1 MAHTTNEG
9 GATVR
14 LDITTLLLV
23 AGLVIVLCGISF
35 VLNTAMRRNDASG
48 RLWSLSFIAGMLTAL
63 SFLVWNV
70 APEVWWV
77 LAIGNTAYVISIA
90 TIWSGARV
98 FNGRSSLIWIS
109 LAAGLVT
116 AVLTVIEG
124 SRDPGVW
131 IGSIPLFVGIAVFS
145 GLAGA
150 ETMRSRM
157 RRNLNARILSF
168 CLWIVCAYYV
178 MRTSVYITMG
188 PESAIFQDYFGSDTT
203 SVITILLVLLSAIS
217 MSILQAE
224 RSGARA
230 LGDVTVGV
238 HSVVGVLSAASF
250 MQQWADWVERAS
262 FNGDRL
268 AMIAMDIDNLPQMN
282 TAFGRTFGD
291 TAIRSVAQI
300 VRHYAPTTSLLGHTG
315 AGRFVI
321 VVVTATTQE
330 AEQLA
335 IRLQTA
341 LVDEPIDPQQSLRAT
356 ASFGVVDTDIFGY
369 GLPVLRRALDDATL
383 KARDEGGNR
392 IVVGRAA
399 VI

>member
-1 MAHTTNEG
+1 MA
-9 GATVR
+9 
-14 LDITTLLLV
+14 LDLATLLV
-23 AGLVIVLCGISF
+23 VSGLVIILCGISF
-35 VLNTAMRRNDASG
+35 IVNTAMRRNDASG
-48 RLWSLSFIAGMLTAL
+48 RLWSISFIAGMLTAL
-63 SFLVWNV
+63 SFLVWSV
-70 APEVWWV
+70 SPSLWWV
-77 LAIGNTAYVISIA
+77 LAIGNTAYVISIGA
-90 TIWSGARV
+90 IWSGARM
-98 FNGRSSLIWIS
+98 FNGRKSHIWVA
-109 LAAGLVT
+109 LAGGGVIALLTGLEGPDSGLWAGST
-116 AVLTVIEG
+116 G
-124 SRDPGVW
+124 
-131 IGSIPLFVGIAVFS
+131 LFIGIAVFA
-145 GLAGA
+145 GLGGA

-168 CLWIVCAYYV
+168 CLWIVCAFYV
-178 MRTSVYITMG
+178 LRSSIFVTLG
-188 PESAIFQDYFGSDTT
+188 PENPVFATYFGSEITT
-203 SVITILLVLLSAIS
+203 VITIVLVLLGTIS

-268 AMIAMDIDNLPQMN
+268 AMIAMDVDNLPQMN

-300 VRHYAPTTSLLGHTG
+300 VRHYTPTTSLLGHTG

-321 VVVTATTQE
+321 VVVTANANE
-330 AEQLA
+330 AERLA

-356 ASFGVVDTDIFGY
+356 ASFGVVDTDAFGY
-369 GLPVLRRALDDATL
+369 SLPALRRALDDATL
-383 KARDEGGNR
+383 TARDEGGNR
-392 IVVGRAA
+392 IVVGKVLPAA
-399 VI
+399 

>member
-1 MAHTTNEG
+1 MT
-9 GATVR
+9 
-14 LDITTLLLV
+14 LDIRTLLLV
-23 AGLVIVLCGISF
+23 AGLVIILCGVSF
-35 VLNTAMRRNDASG
+35 ILNTAMRRNDASG
-48 RLWSLSFIAGMLTAL
+48 RLWSISFIAGMLTAV
-63 SFLVWNV
+63 SFSVWSV
-70 APEVWWV
+70 SPDLWWV
-77 LAIGNTAYVISIA
+77 LAVGNTAHVVSVGA
-90 TIWSGARV
+90 IWSGARV
-98 FNGRSSLIWIS
+98 FNGRSSLVWVT
-109 LAAGLVT
+109 LVAGGLV
-116 AVLTVIEG
+116 AVFTGIEG
-124 SRDPGVW
+124 PDAGAWAGSTGLF
-131 IGSIPLFVGIAVFS
+131 IGLSVFS
-145 GLAGA
+145 GLGGA

-168 CLWIVCAYYV
+168 CLWIVCAFYV
-178 MRTSVYITMG
+178 LRTSIFVTQG
-188 PESAIFQDYFGSDTT
+188 PESAVFREYFGSEVTT
-203 SVITILLVLLSAIS
+203 IITIVMVLLATVS

-262 FNGDRL
+262 FHGDRL
-268 AMIAMDIDNLPQMN
+268 AMIAMDVDNLPQMN
-282 TAFGRTFGD
+282 TAFGRAFGD

-321 VVVTATTQE
+321 VVVTTAPNE

-356 ASFGVVDTDIFGY
+356 ASFGVVDTDTFGY

-383 KARDEGGNR
+383 RARDEGGNR
-392 IVVGRAA
+392 IEVGTGNYSAG
-399 VI
+399 

>member
-1 MAHTTNEG
+1 MT
-9 GATVR
+9 
-14 LDITTLLLV
+14 LDMTTLLMV
-23 AGLVIVLCGISF
+23 SGLIIILCGISF
-35 VLNTAMRRNDASG
+35 ILNTAMRRNDASG
-48 RLWSLSFIAGMLTAL
+48 RLWSISFLGGMLTAI
-63 SFLVWNV
+63 SFSVWNV
-70 APEVWWV
+70 SPDLWWI
-77 LAIGNTAYVISIA
+77 LAIGNSAYVISVGA
-90 TIWSGARV
+90 IWSGSRV
-98 FNGRSSLIWIS
+98 FNGRSPLIWIT
-109 LAAGLVT
+109 LAAGGVVALLT
-116 AVLTVIEG
+116 AIEG
-124 SRDPGVW
+124 PDGGPWTGSVGLFAGIGV
-131 IGSIPLFVGIAVFS
+131 FA
-145 GLAGA
+145 GLGGA

-178 MRTSVYITMG
+178 MRTSIFVTMG
-188 PESAIFQDYFGSDTT
+188 PDSAIFQQYFGSELTT
-203 SVITILLVLLSAIS
+203 IITILLVLLGTIS

-262 FNGDRL
+262 FHGDRL
-268 AMIAMDIDNLPQMN
+268 AMIAMDVDNLPQMN
-282 TAFGRTFGD
+282 TAFGRAFGD

-300 VRHYAPTTSLLGHTG
+300 VRHYAPTSSLLGHTG

-321 VVVTATTQE
+321 VVVSPSAND

-356 ASFGVVDTDIFGY
+356 ASFGVVDTDTYGY
-369 GLPVLRRALDDATL
+369 GLPVLRRALDDATAS
-383 KARDEGGNR
+383 ARDEGGNR
-392 IVVGRAA
+392 IVVGRGSRSST
-399 VI
+399 

>member
-1 MAHTTNEG
+1 M
-9 GATVR
+9 V
-14 LDITTLLLV
+14 LDQPTLLLV
-23 AGLVIVLCGISF
+23 SGLVIILCGISF
-35 VLNTAMRRNDASG
+35 ILNTAMRRNDASG
-48 RLWSLSFIAGMLTAL
+48 RLWSISFIAGMLTAL
-63 SFLVWNV
+63 SFSVWGV
-70 APEVWWV
+70 APHLWWV
-77 LAIGNTAYVISIA
+77 LMVGNAAYVISIGA
-90 TIWSGARV
+90 IWAGSRV
-98 FNGRSSLIWIS
+98 FNGRRSHIWIP
-109 LAAGLVT
+109 LAAGVVV
-116 AVLTVIEG
+116 AILTGVEG
-124 SRDPGVW
+124 PDSGVW
-131 IGSIPLFVGIAVFS
+131 TGSTGLFIGIAVFA
-145 GLAGA
+145 GLGGA

-178 MRTSVYITMG
+178 LRSSIFVTLG
-188 PESAIFQDYFGSDTT
+188 PDSNVFVTYFGSSNTT
-203 SVITILLVLLSAIS
+203 ILTILLVLVGCIS

-262 FNGDRL
+262 FHGDRL
-268 AMIAMDIDNLPQMN
+268 AMISMDVDNLPQMN

-291 TAIRSVAQI
+291 AAIRSVAQI

-321 VVVTATTQE
+321 VVVTSNAAD

-356 ASFGVVDTDIFGY
+356 ASFGVVDTDAFGY
-369 GLPVLRRALDDATL
+369 SLPALRRALDDATL
-383 KARDEGGNR
+383 TARDEGGNR
-392 IVVGRAA
+392 IVVGRPAPLA
-399 VI
+399 LD

>member
-1 MAHTTNEG
+1 MSMT
-9 GATVR
+9 
-14 LDITTLLLV
+14 LDMSTLLLIS
-23 AGLVIVLCGISF
+23 GLVIILCGISF
-35 VLNTAMRRNDASG
+35 IVNTAMRRNDASG
-48 RLWSLSFIAGMLTAL
+48 RLWSISFIAGMLTAL
-63 SFLVWNV
+63 SFSVWGV
-70 APEVWWV
+70 APHLWWV
-77 LAIGNTAYVISIA
+77 LAVGNTAYVISIGA
-90 TIWSGARV
+90 IWSGARV
-98 FNGRSSLIWIS
+98 FNGRASFIWLG
-109 LAAGLVT
+109 LAAGAVVAALT
-116 AVLTVIEG
+116 AVEG
-124 SRDPGVW
+124 SSGGAW
-131 IGSIPLFVGIAVFS
+131 TGSTGLFAGIAVFAAL
-145 GLAGA
+145 GGA

-178 MRTSVYITMG
+178 VRTSLFVTLG
-188 PESAIFQDYFGSDTT
+188 PYDPIFQTYFGSEITT
-203 SVITILLVLLSAIS
+203 IITILLVLLSTIS

-262 FNGDRL
+262 FHGDRL
-268 AMIAMDIDNLPQMN
+268 AMIAMDVDNLPQMN

-300 VRHYAPTTSLLGHTG
+300 VRHHAPTMSLLGHTG

-321 VVVTATTQE
+321 VVVSQNQVD

-356 ASFGVVDTDIFGY
+356 ASFGVVDTEGYGY
-369 GLPVLRRALDDATL
+369 GLPVLRRALDDATSA
-383 KARDEGGNR
+383 AREEGGNR
-392 IVVGRAA
+392 IVVGRGITSTGAGQA
-399 VI
+399 

>member
-1 MAHTTNEG
+1 MA
-9 GATVR
+9 
-14 LDITTLLLV
+14 LDDSTLLLV
-23 AGLVIVLCGISF
+23 SGLVIIICGISF

-48 RLWSLSFIAGMLTAL
+48 RLWSISFITGMLTAL
-63 SFLVWNV
+63 SFSVWSV
-70 APEVWWV
+70 SPETWWV
-77 LAIGNTAYVISIA
+77 LAIGNTSYVISIGA
-90 TIWSGARV
+90 IWSGARV
-98 FNGRSSLIWIS
+98 FNGRGPLIWIA
-109 LAAGLVT
+109 LAAGGVT
-116 AVLTVIEG
+116 ALLTALEG
-124 SRDPGVW
+124 PDAGPW
-131 IGSIPLFVGIAVFS
+131 TGSTGLFTGIAIFA
-145 GLAGA
+145 GLGAA
-150 ETMRSRM
+150 ETMRARM

-168 CLWIVCAYYV
+168 CLWAVCAYYV
-178 MRTSVYITMG
+178 MRTSIFVSLG
-188 PESAIFQDYFGSDTT
+188 PDNAVFQQYFGSGTT
-203 SVITILLVLLSAIS
+203 TVITILLVLLCTIS

-268 AMIAMDIDNLPQMN
+268 AMIAMDVDNLPQMN

-300 VRHYAPTTSLLGHTG
+300 IRHYAPTTSLLGHTG

-321 VVVTATTQE
+321 VVVTASTTD

-341 LVDEPIDPQQSLRAT
+341 LVDEPIDPEQSLRAT
-356 ASFGVVDTDIFGY
+356 ASFGVVDTDTFGY
-369 GLPVLRRALDDATL
+369 GLPVLRRALDDSTL
-383 KARDEGGNR
+383 QAREEGGNR
-392 IVVGRAA
+392 IVVARRTA
-399 VI
+399 V

>member
-1 MAHTTNEG
+1 MT
-9 GATVR
+9 
-14 LDITTLLLV
+14 LDFATLLLLS
-23 AGLVIVLCGISF
+23 GLVVILCGISF
-35 VLNTAMRRNDASG
+35 IVNTAMRRNDASG
-48 RLWSLSFIAGMLTAL
+48 RIWSISYIAGMLTAF
-63 SFLVWNV
+63 SFSVWSV
-70 APEVWWV
+70 APELWWV
-77 LAIGNTAYVISIA
+77 LAIGNGAQVISIG
-90 TIWSGARV
+90 TIWSGSRV
-98 FNGRSSLIWIS
+98 FNGRAALIWVP
-109 LAAGLVT
+109 LAAGVIV
-116 AVLTVIEG
+116 AVLTAIEAPAGAWAG
-124 SRDPGVW
+124 STG
-131 IGSIPLFVGIAVFS
+131 LFVGISVFA
-145 GLAGA
+145 GLGGA

-168 CLWIVCAYYV
+168 ALWIACAFYV
-178 MRTSVYITMG
+178 MRTSIYVTLG
-188 PESAIFQDYFGSDTT
+188 PESQIFTDYFGSALT
-203 SVITILLVLLSAIS
+203 SIVVIMLVLLSTIS
-217 MSILQAE
+217 LSILQAE

-250 MQQWADWVERAS
+250 MQQWADWIERAS

-268 AMIAMDIDNLPQMN
+268 AMIAMDVDNLPQMN

-300 VRHYAPTTSLLGHTG
+300 IRHYAPTTSLLGHTG

-321 VVVTATTQE
+321 VIVASSPVE

-356 ASFGVVDTDIFGY
+356 ASFGVVDTDTFGY

-383 KARDEGGNR
+383 QARDEGGNR
-392 IVVGRAA
+392 IVVGRALTA
-399 VI
+399 PPTAGL

>member
-1 MAHTTNEG
+1 M
-9 GATVR
+9 V

-35 VLNTAMRRNDASG
+35 VLNTSMRRNDASG
-48 RLWSLSFIAGMLTAL
+48 RLWSLSFLGGMLTAL

-70 APEVWWV
+70 APDVWWV

-90 TIWSGARV
+90 AIWSGARV
-98 FNGRSSLIWIS
+98 FNGRRSLIWIG
-109 LAAGLVT
+109 LASGAVT
-116 AVLTVIEG
+116 AVFTVIDG
-124 SRDPGVW
+124 AGDPGVW
-131 IGSIPLFVGIAVFS
+131 TGAVPLFIGVAVFS
-145 GLAGA
+145 GLSGA

-157 RRNLNARILSF
+157 RRNLNARILSV
-168 CLWIVCAYYV
+168 CLWVVCAYYV
-178 MRTSVYITMG
+178 MRTSVFITMG
-188 PESAIFQDYFGSDTT
+188 PESSIFQEYFGSAVT

-300 VRHYAPTTSLLGHTG
+300 VRHYAPTSSLLGHTG

-321 VVVTATTQE
+321 VVVSPNAAD

-356 ASFGVVDTDIFGY
+356 ASFGVVDTATFGY

-383 KARDEGGNR
+383 TARDEGGNR
-392 IVVGRAA
+392 IVIGRTA